1 MVAFEVYVN
10 PISRDAL
17 SSPSR
22 RLLSDTSAYSKRQM
36 KKIARATTATVTN
49 DTIV

>member
-1 MVAFEVYVN
+1 MAAFEVYVN

-17 SSPSR
+17 SSPSL
-22 RLLSDTSAYSKRQM
+22 RLLSDTSAYSRRQIR
-36 KKIARATTATVTN
+36 KITRATTATVTN